1 MRICEREDTIQ
12 WYTIIK
18 AHDVANRPSATLH
31 TEHATYIL
39 CGRGPYFVSTTH
51 AKLAGT
57 YRQWIWNGTRQ
68 KKIRNKKTNETE
80 RERQRYFGIC
90 NSSEVL
96 VTLPLHSFYVSVY
109 DLNRFMCVFCAFSC
123 ALLRSDSFSI
133 LFFSVHILEYRKMYN
148 TLIYVYIVGGTV
160 NSLAMT
166 FVKWLHT
173 QRSLLLFTHS
183 MQCI

>member
-1 MRICEREDTIQ
+1 MPRIYC
-12 WYTIIK
+12 
-18 AHDVANRPSATLH
+18 VAVDR
-31 TEHATYIL
+31 IL
-39 CGRGPYFVSTTH
+39 CRRHMPNWLERTDNEFETVPGKKKSKTKKR
-51 AKLAGT
+51 
-57 YRQWIWNGTRQ
+57 TRQ
-68 KKIRNKKTNETE
+68 RE

-133 LFFSVHILEYRKMYN
+133 LFYSVHILEYRKMYN